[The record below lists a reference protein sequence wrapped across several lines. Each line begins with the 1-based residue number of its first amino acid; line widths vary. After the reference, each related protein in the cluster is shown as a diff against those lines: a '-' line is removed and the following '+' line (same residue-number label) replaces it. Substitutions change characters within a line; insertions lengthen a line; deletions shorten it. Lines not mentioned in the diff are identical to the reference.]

1 MMEQDQRSKIKEEL
15 MRAALHRP
23 AEEAA
28 VVTERLQYSALHNNE
43 DVLRNVGSRLTGLD
57 EEEVEA
63 SRRTHGDNVV
73 IKGRK
78 QTIAG
83 RLFAA
88 FVNPF
93 TLILLALALVSVLTD
108 IVFIPVEERNYATV
122 ILISAMVILSGALR
136 FIQEYRSGNAA
147 DKLTSMIVNTAA
159 VIRQEDG
166 QQERIMEEV
175 VVGDIIKLAAGDMI
189 PADMRILSAKDLF
202 LSQSALTGESDS
214 VEKFGTVAEQESA
227 SALDYSNLAFMG
239 TNVISG
245 SGIGV
250 VLATGQD
257 TIFGQIASTLDEKPE
272 PTSFERGVNHVSA
285 VLIRFMLVMVPIIF
299 AISGF
304 VSGNWLQAGLFAISL
319 AVGLTPEMLP
329 MIVTASLAKG
339 AVHMSKQK
347 VIIKNLNS
355 IQNLGS
361 IDILCTDKTGTITQD
376 RVALEYHL
384 DLTGEESTAVLRQAY
399 LNSYFQTGLS
409 NLMDRAIV
417 DKTHE
422 EEEQGLMPG
431 ELPIKDRYTKVDE
444 IPFDFERRRMSVV
457 VEDRNGKTQ
466 MITKGALEEMLEV
479 CSFAQLGNEVYPLD
493 DELIE
498 RVRED
503 VDEYNDKGLRVLLL
517 AQKTNPSPVGV
528 FSVSDET
535 EMVLIGYL
543 AFLDPPKATTEA
555 AIEALSEHGVRTMV
569 LTGDNKKVTQAIS
582 RMVKLDVHE
591 VLTGDDIESMDDETL
606 LHAAENVTVFARLAP
621 MQKSRIVNLLR
632 ENGHSVGYMGD
643 GINDVPALQA
653 ADVGI
658 SVDTAVDIA
667 KESSDVIL
675 LEKDLLVLEKGI
687 VEGRKTYANIIKYIK
702 MTASSNF
709 GNVFSMLIA
718 AAFLPFLPMT
728 AIQILVLNL
737 IYDVS
742 SAALPWDNVDEEYL
756 RLPRTW
762 ETSSISHFMIW
773 MGPISSVFDILT
785 YLALYFWIVPAMI
798 GAPFHE
804 LTNPTSIILFIAI
817 FQSGWFVVSMWTQ
830 TLVIH
835 LIRSPKIPFIES
847 RATLSVMV
855 LTALGIVIATA
866 LPFTPLADLL
876 ELAPLN
882 GTFFIYLAGVVVGY
896 LFLTSLIKDLY
907 IKRYKAWL

>member
-1 MMEQDQRSKIKEEL
+1 
-15 MRAALHRP
+15 
-23 AEEAA
+23 
-28 VVTERLQYSALHNNE
+28 
-43 DVLRNVGSRLTGLD
+43 
-57 EEEVEA
+57 
-63 SRRTHGDNVV
+63 
-73 IKGRK
+73 
-78 QTIAG
+78 
-83 RLFAA
+83 
-88 FVNPF
+88 
-93 TLILLALALVSVLTD
+93 
-108 IVFIPVEERNYATV
+108 
-122 ILISAMVILSGALR
+122 
-136 FIQEYRSGNAA
+136 
-147 DKLTSMIVNTAA
+147 
-159 VIRQEDG
+159 
-166 QQERIMEEV
+166 
-175 VVGDIIKLAAGDMI
+175 
-189 PADMRILSAKDLF
+189 
-202 LSQSALTGESDS
+202 
-214 VEKFGTVAEQESA
+214 
-227 SALDYSNLAFMG
+227 
-239 TNVISG
+239 
-245 SGIGV
+245 
-250 VLATGQD
+250 
-257 TIFGQIASTLDEKPE
+257 
-272 PTSFERGVNHVSA
+272 
-285 VLIRFMLVMVPIIF
+285 
-299 AISGF
+299 
-304 VSGNWLQAGLFAISL
+304 
-319 AVGLTPEMLP
+319 
-329 MIVTASLAKG
+329 
-339 AVHMSKQK
+339 
-347 VIIKNLNS
+347 
-355 IQNLGS
+355 
-361 IDILCTDKTGTITQD
+361 
-376 RVALEYHL
+376 
-384 DLTGEESTAVLRQAY
+384 
-399 LNSYFQTGLS
+399 
-409 NLMDRAIV
+409 MDRAIV

-555 AIEALSEHGVRTMV
+555 AIEALREHGVRTMV
-569 LTGDNKKVTQAIS
+569 LTGDNEKVTQAIS

-632 ENGHSVGYMGD
+632 ANGHSVGYMGD

-687 VEGRKTYANIIKYIK
+687 VEGRKTYANMIKYIK

-804 LTNPTSIILFIAI
+804 LTNPASIILFIAI

-907 IKRYKAWL
+907 IKRYKDWL